1 MQGVVSDLVTGALT
15 EIRSARAGD
24 VVNPDDMDLGL
35 RLLNELLDGY
45 NANKR
50 AIYSRQTLTFTLI
63 PNHDPHTIGLSADAP
78 DFIVSVGP
86 PQEIL
91 KANLVLSTNIR
102 KPLVIR
108 DEFFWQR
115 ISAPLIYSA
124 VPSDLYYSRNN
135 WPLGDINLWPIPSTA
150 YSIELLVSVLFA
162 QVELTTEYDF
172 PYGYQGA
179 LRKSLAEVCAG
190 PFGQPVPPTLK
201 ADAANAR
208 ATAWGNNNP
217 IPELNT
223 IDGGMP
229 SSGTDGGYYD
239 YLTGFNEQR

>member
-63 PNHDPHTIGLSADAP
+63 PNHDPHTIGLVGDSP
-78 DFIVSVGP
+78 DFAVSVGP
-86 PQEIL
+86 PQEVLRANIIL
-91 KANLVLSTNIR
+91 SGNIR
-102 KPLVIR
+102 SRVMIR
-108 DEFFWQR
+108 DEFSWNN
-115 ISAPLIYSA
+115 ISAPTITSS
-124 VPSDLYYSRNN
+124 VPSDLYYDRAA
-135 WPLGDINLWPIPSTA
+135 WPLGQINLYPIPTAA